1 MVRLPWLW
9 SSPSC
14 CGRGQSSC
22 PARGKDAPLRW
33 HVSAREHTCL
43 HVRLLLR
50 GLSGCLQRIALLMGP
65 VVCATGRD
73 FSWHPAECNIPSEWD
88 ALCWA
93 LWLCAEPG
101 AFSFPVPVKVKKWR
115 KNVAVCY
122 RGREV
127 KRAGNLHHV
136 HFPLAPGRCSFRIR
150 DLRRQS

>member
-1 MVRLPWLW
+1 MLRVGTSPGTMLSAMSLP
-9 SSPSC
+9 SGTP
-14 CGRGQSSC
+14 R
-22 PARGKDAPLRW
+22 PL
-33 HVSAREHTCL
+33 
-43 HVRLLLR
+43 
-50 GLSGCLQRIALLMGP
+50 Q
-65 VVCATGRD
+65 
-73 FSWHPAECNIPSEWD
+73 
-88 ALCWA
+88 CWT
-93 LWLCAEPG
+93 LWLYAEPG